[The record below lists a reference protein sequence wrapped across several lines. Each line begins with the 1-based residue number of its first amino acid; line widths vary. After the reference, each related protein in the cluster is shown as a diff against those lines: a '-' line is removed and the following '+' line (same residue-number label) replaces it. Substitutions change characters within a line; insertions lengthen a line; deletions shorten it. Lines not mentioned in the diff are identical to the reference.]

1 MNIVAREYVYALIST
16 SYWTWTDRIY
26 IYIIM
31 KQHINLFVGF
41 LMSVGFTASPAT
53 AADAEH
59 SLSDFKLGDHVSGE
73 ERKLSKLK
81 GKVVVLE
88 YWGTR

>member
-1 MNIVAREYVYALIST
+1 
-16 SYWTWTDRIY
+16 
-26 IYIIM
+26 M
-31 KQHINLFVGF
+31 KHHINLFVGF
-41 LMSVGFTASPAT
+41 VMSVGFTASPAK
-53 AADAEH
+53 AADADADANAEH
-59 SLSDFKLGDHVSGE
+59 NLSDFKLGDHVSGE

>member
-1 MNIVAREYVYALIST
+1 
-16 SYWTWTDRIY
+16 
-26 IYIIM
+26 M

-41 LMSVGFTASPAT
+41 VMSVGFTASPAK
-53 AADAEH
+53 AADTDADVNAEH

>member
-1 MNIVAREYVYALIST
+1 M
-16 SYWTWTDRIY
+16 
-26 IYIIM
+26 IM
-31 KQHINLFVGF
+31 KKYINLFVGF
-41 LMSVGFTASPAT
+41 VMGVGLAGTSVQ

-59 SLSDFKLGDHVSGE
+59 SLSEFKLGDHVSGE
-73 ERKLSKLK
+73 KRKLSKLK

>member
-1 MNIVAREYVYALIST
+1 
-16 SYWTWTDRIY
+16 
-26 IYIIM
+26 
-31 KQHINLFVGF
+31 
-41 LMSVGFTASPAT
+41 MSVGFTASPAT

>member
-1 MNIVAREYVYALIST
+1 
-16 SYWTWTDRIY
+16 
-26 IYIIM
+26 M
-31 KQHINLFVGF
+31 KQYINLFITFIMGVG
-41 LMSVGFTASPAT
+41 LTASSSQ

-59 SLSDFKLGDHVSGE
+59 SLSDFKLGDHVAGE
-73 ERKLSKLK
+73 KRKLSKLQ

>member
-1 MNIVAREYVYALIST
+1 
-16 SYWTWTDRIY
+16 
-26 IYIIM
+26 M
-31 KQHINLFVGF
+31 KQYINLFITFIMGVG
-41 LMSVGFTASPAT
+41 LTASSSQ
-53 AADAEH
+53 AADAEPAEEH

-73 ERKLSKLK
+73 KRKLSKLQ

>member
-1 MNIVAREYVYALIST
+1 
-16 SYWTWTDRIY
+16 
-26 IYIIM
+26 M
-31 KQHINLFVGF
+31 KQYINLFAGF
-41 LMSVGFTASPAT
+41 IMSVGLTASPAK
-53 AADAEH
+53 AADSEH

>member
-1 MNIVAREYVYALIST
+1 
-16 SYWTWTDRIY
+16 
-26 IYIIM
+26 M
-31 KQHINLFVGF
+31 KQYINIFAGFV
-41 LMSVGFTASPAT
+41 MSVGLTALPAK

>member
-1 MNIVAREYVYALIST
+1 
-16 SYWTWTDRIY
+16 
-26 IYIIM
+26 M
-31 KQHINLFVGF
+31 KQYINLFACFV
-41 LMSVGFTASPAT
+41 MSVGLTALPAK

-81 GKVVVLE
+81 GNVVVLE